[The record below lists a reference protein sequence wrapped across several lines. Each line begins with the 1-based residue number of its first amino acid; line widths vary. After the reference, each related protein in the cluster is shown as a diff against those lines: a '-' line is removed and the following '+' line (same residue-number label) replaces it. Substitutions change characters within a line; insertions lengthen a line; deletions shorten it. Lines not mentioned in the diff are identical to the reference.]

1 MPLYKHPRSPY
12 WYVRIGRK
20 TRCSTGTANRA
31 EAEEFE
37 RTLQERLWRLERL
50 GDRGAV
56 PWREVAERWLK
67 ESAKPKRRD
76 RELLEWLAPKI
87 GQYSVA
93 DVADPDIVLKIREL
107 GLQEGWSHSTVDRL
121 MATVRAVLK
130 RAQAW
135 RCIDAVPHIPMY
147 GQPQAEPRW
156 LTAAEFQSLC
166 RELPPHLALAA
177 RFAVLT
183 GLRMRAMLRLTWD
196 RIDLEARRAWVP
208 ASHMKAAKTLAL
220 SLSPAAVEV
229 LLELRALNPSGPWV
243 FQWNGHPIDDCNTRA
258 FQAAVKRAGIG
269 PLRWHDLR
277 HTFAS
282 WAVQNGV
289 RLEELMQLGGWSDYR
304 MALRYGHLA
313 PSQVASAAER
323 VANMLHTPQTA
334 EIGSGRE
341 KANEISEE
349 DGGAEGD
356 RTLDLRIAKAAG
368 RR

>member
-20 TRCSTGTANRA
+20 IRCSTGTANKA

-56 PWREVAERWLK
+56 PWREVADRWLT
-67 ESAKPKRRD
+67 ESAKRKRRD
-76 RELLEWLAPKI
+76 RELLEWLAPKV
-87 GQYSVA
+87 GEYSIA
-93 DVADPDIVLKIREL
+93 DVADPDIIAKIREL
-107 GLQEGWSHSTVDRL
+107 AAREGWAPATVDRL
-121 MATVRAVLK
+121 MATVRAVLR
-130 RAQAW
+130 RAHTW
-135 RCIDAVPHIPMY
+135 RHIDAVPHVPMY
-147 GQPQAEPRW
+147 AQRQPEPRW
-156 LTAAEFQSLC
+156 LTPLEVESLC

-196 RIDLEARRAWVP
+196 RVDLQAARAWVP
-208 ASHMKAAKTLAL
+208 ASHMKGGKTFVLP
-220 SLSPAAVEV
+220 LSPAAVET
-229 LLELRALNPSGPWV
+229 LRELRAMNPSGPWV
-243 FQWNGHPIDDCNTRA
+243 FQWKERPIDDCNTKA
-258 FQAAVKRAGIG
+258 FKDAVKRAGLE

-289 RLEELMQLGGWSDYR
+289 RLDELMQLGGWSDYR

-313 PSQVASAAER
+313 PSQVASAADR
-323 VANMLHTPQTA
+323 VAQMLHT
-334 EIGSGRE
+334 
-341 KANEISEE
+341 KADVLHVENRDNVQLARGIWPNATVRK
-349 DGGAEGD
+349 G
-356 RTLDLRIAKAAG
+356 
-368 RR
+368 